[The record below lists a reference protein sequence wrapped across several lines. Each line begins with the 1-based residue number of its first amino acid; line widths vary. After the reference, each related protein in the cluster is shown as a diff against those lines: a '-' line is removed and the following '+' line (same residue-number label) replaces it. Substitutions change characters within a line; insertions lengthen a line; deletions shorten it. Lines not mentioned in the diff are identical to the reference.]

1 MQELIFGKL
10 TTEALPHEW
19 FTIGGTVFFG
29 LGGLAVALFIT
40 KLKRWKWLWNE
51 WFTSVDPKRIG
62 IMYLIVATFM
72 LGRGGLDAV
81 MIWLQ
86 QSLAA
91 SNMPAFM
98 GASHGYLS
106 AEHIQ
111 EVMTAHGNIMVF
123 FFAMGFL
130 FGLINLIV
138 PLQIGARD
146 LAFPFLNTLGFWLYV
161 AGVIMVNMFFVFGGH
176 FAATGWLAVAPLSE
190 SQFSPGIGVDYW
202 IWSLQISG
210 LGTLIGG
217 INFFVTIIKLRAPG
231 MSLLRMPL
239 FVWGSL
245 VSMLL
250 IMTVFPVLT
259 ATIALLFLDRYF
271 GMHFFTT
278 GFGGNA
284 MMYTN
289 LIWMWGHPEVYI
301 LILPGFGAF
310 SEIVSVY
317 SQKRLAGYVSLVLA
331 LIGISSLALLV
342 WLHHFFT
349 MGAGADVNAFFGIMT
364 MFIAIPTG
372 VQIINWIRTMYKGR
386 IRFYS
391 PMLWFLGFIF
401 TFTIGGMAGLLLASP
416 PVDFQ
421 VHNSLFLVA
430 HFHTTVVGGALFS
443 IFAAF
448 TYWFPKITGFKLHEG
463 LGKLAFWLWQIGF
476 LVAFLPLYVLGF
488 MGATRRLDHYD
499 VATGWQPLFI
509 ISLIGSL
516 IICLGV
522 LVQILQVAVSIW
534 KRNELRD
541 TTGDPW
547 NGRTLEW
554 STRSPAPFYNF
565 AVIPI
570 VASREPWWD
579 IKQEKNR
586 LKPKYQDIVMPKNTA
601 MGIYVSLFVFLAGF
615 AFVWHITWLAIV
627 GVAGAIT
634 CAFIRGFNDESEYV
648 LKAADI
654 EKYERDPNSM
664 PDKYKLWH

>member
-1 MQELIFGKL
+1 
-10 TTEALPHEW
+10 
-19 FTIGGTVFFG
+19 GTWFFG
-29 LGGLAVALFIT
+29 IAGLAVIIFMT
-40 KLKRWKWLWNE
+40 KIKRWKWLWNE
-51 WFTSVDPKRIG
+51 WLTSVDPKRIG

-72 LGRGGLDAV
+72 LLRGGLDAV

-86 QSLAA
+86 QSLAS
-91 SNMPAFM
+91 SNMPGFIE
-98 GASHGYLS
+98 STHGYLS
-106 AEHIQ
+106 AEHLQQI
-111 EVMTAHGNIMVF
+111 MTAHGNIMVF

-161 AGVIMVNMFFVFGGH
+161 AGVIMVNMFFFVGGE

-190 SQFSPGIGVDYW
+190 TQFSPGVGVDYW

-217 INFFVTIIKLRAPG
+217 INFFVTIIKMRAPG
-231 MSLLRMPL
+231 MSLMRMPL

-245 VSMLL
+245 VSMVL
-250 IMTVFPVLT
+250 IMSVFPVLT

-278 GFGGNA
+278 GAGGNA

-310 SEIVSVY
+310 SELVSVF

-349 MGAGADVNAFFGIMT
+349 MGAGSNVNAFFGIMT
-364 MFIAIPTG
+364 MVIAIPTG
-372 VQIINWIRTMYKGR
+372 VQIISWIRTMYRGR
-386 IRFYS
+386 IRYYS

-401 TFTIGGMAGLLLASP
+401 TFTAGGMAGLLLASP

-448 TYWFPKITGFKLHEG
+448 TYWFPKITGFKLHET
-463 LGKLAFWLWQIGF
+463 LGKIAFWCWQIGF
-476 LVAFLPLYVLGF
+476 IVAFTPLYVLGF

-499 VATGWQPLFI
+499 ASTGWQPLFI
-509 ISLIGSL
+509 IAFIGSL
-516 IICLGV
+516 IIWLGV
-522 LVQILQVAVSIW
+522 
-534 KRNELRD
+534 
-541 TTGDPW
+541 
-547 NGRTLEW
+547 
-554 STRSPAPFYNF
+554 
-565 AVIPI
+565 
-570 VASREPWWD
+570 
-579 IKQEKNR
+579 
-586 LKPKYQDIVMPKNTA
+586 A
-601 MGIYVSLFVFLAGF
+601 MQ
-615 AFVWHITWLAIV
+615 
-627 GVAGAIT
+627 
-634 CAFIRGFNDESEYV
+634 
-648 LKAADI
+648 
-654 EKYERDPNSM
+654 
-664 PDKYKLWH
+664 